1 MSNNHLSIDK
11 KIAVTAALAE
21 GSSIRSIERM
31 TGIHPDSIMRL
42 GVRIGQGCAR
52 LLDAKMR
59 NLDSTSI
66 QVDEIWGFVGKKDK
80 SLKEDDNTFEVG
92 SVWTFCAI
100 DSDTK
105 IVPSYLVGKRDG
117 NSTQA
122 FIKDLASRL
131 KNRIQ
136 LASDGFPAY
145 MEAVEQAWGSDVD
158 YSQIVKSYETEDG
171 NAYSPERRYSPPKFV
186 KVSKYAISGDPDLLR
201 AHTSHVERLNASTR
215 LHVKRLNRLTLA
227 FSKKRENFEA
237 AVGLHFA
244 AYNFVRTH
252 NSLKMTPAMAA
263 GIERNFWSWGDLVE
277 AAQ

>member
-31 TGIHPDSIMRL
+31 TGVHRDTIMRL
-42 GVRIGQGCAR
+42 GVRVGQGCAR

-59 NLDSTSI
+59 NLNSTSI

-80 SLKEDDNTFEVG
+80 NLKESDNIYEVG

-105 IVPSYLVGKRDG
+105 IVPSFLVGRRDSA
-117 NSTQA
+117 STQA
-122 FIKDLASRL
+122 FINDLASRL

-136 LASDGFPAY
+136 LASDGFAPY
-145 MEAVEQAWGSDVD
+145 VEAVEQAWGSDVD
-158 YSQIVKSYETEDG
+158 YGQIVKSYDSDEGEYT
-171 NAYSPERRYSPPKFV
+171 PERKYSPPKFV
-186 KVSKYAISGDPDLLR
+186 KLSKYTVSGNPDLLR
-201 AHTSHVERLNASTR
+201 AHTGHVERLNASTR

-227 FSKKRENFEA
+227 FSKKRERPRS
-237 AVGLHFA
+237 VCTSRL
-244 AYNFVRTH
+244 TT
-252 NSLKMTPAMAA
+252 SLDHTT
-263 GIERNFWSWGDLVE
+263 V
-277 AAQ
+277 

>member
-1 MSNNHLSIDK
+1 MSNNHLSTDK

-31 TGIHPDSIMRL
+31 TGIHRDTIMRL

-52 LLDAKMR
+52 LLDRKMR
-59 NLDSTSI
+59 NLDCQSI
-66 QVDEIWGFVGKKDK
+66 QVDELWGFVGKKDK
-80 SLKEDDNTFEVG
+80 SLKESDNPYEVG

-105 IVPSYLVGKRDG
+105 IVPSYLVGKRDSA
-117 NSTQA
+117 STHA
-122 FIKDLASRL
+122 FINDLASRL

-145 MEAVEQAWGSDVD
+145 YDAVEEAWGADID
-158 YSQIVKSYETEDG
+158 YSQIVKSYETDEG
-171 NAYSPERRYSPPKFV
+171 EYNPERKYSPPRFV
-186 KVSKYAISGDPDLLR
+186 KVSKYAMAGNPDLLR

-237 AVGLHFA
+237 ALGLHFA
-244 AYNFVRTH
+244 AYNLVRPH
-252 NSLKMTPAMAA
+252 RSLKMTPAMFA
-263 GIERNFWSWGDLVE
+263 GIERKFWTWGDLVE
-277 AAQ
+277 ASQ